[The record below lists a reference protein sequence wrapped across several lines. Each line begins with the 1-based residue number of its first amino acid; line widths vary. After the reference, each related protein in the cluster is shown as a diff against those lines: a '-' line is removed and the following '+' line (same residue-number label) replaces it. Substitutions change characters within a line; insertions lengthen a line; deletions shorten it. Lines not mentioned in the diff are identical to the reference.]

1 MRYIFTLLNIIRNI
15 ITRNDDIHMIQQFP
29 I

>member
-1 MRYIFTLLNIIRNI
+1 MGFFTILNIIRNI
-15 ITRNDDIHMIQQFP
+15 ITRNDDIHMIQQFS